1 LATIAVM
8 MQRLAIDH
16 FKTNDM
22 IEKEFLQSTLKR
34 FREYRSLG
42 EKTMAQLSDAD
53 LNWQPNPDSNSIAII
68 IQHLS
73 GNMLSRWTNF
83 LSEDGEKDWR
93 QRDAEFEPQA
103 LNREELLLQWEKGWT
118 VLLETLESLSES
130 QLSQTVTIR
139 AQPLTVVDAIHRQLA
154 HYSYHVGQI
163 VFIGKWLLGD
173 RWNSLTIPKNKS
185 SEYNR
190 QMKQSRH

>member
-1 LATIAVM
+1 
-8 MQRLAIDH
+8 
-16 FKTNDM
+16 M
-22 IEKEFLQSTLKR
+22 IEKEFLQSALKR

-53 LNWQPNPDSNSIAII
+53 LDWQPNPDSNSISII
-68 IQHLS
+68 VQHLS

-83 LSEDGEKDWR
+83 LSEDGEK
-93 QRDAEFEPQA
+93 
-103 LNREELLLQWEKGWT
+103 LLLQWEKGWT
-118 VLLETLESLSES
+118 VLLESLQSLSES

-154 HYSYHVGQI
+154 HYSYHVGQM

-185 SEYNR
+185 SEYNQ